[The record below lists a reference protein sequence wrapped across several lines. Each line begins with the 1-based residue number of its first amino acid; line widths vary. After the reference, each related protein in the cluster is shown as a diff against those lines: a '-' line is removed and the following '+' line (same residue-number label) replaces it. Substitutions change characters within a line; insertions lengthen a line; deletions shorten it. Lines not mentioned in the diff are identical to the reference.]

1 VTSGVSAG
9 IKAGF
14 VMDSFDFDSSVLA
27 AIVVLVSS
35 ARLVQ
40 VLFAT
45 LRICVREYYSF
56 RRWLMEVRRQ
66 GGADP

>member
-1 VTSGVSAG
+1 
-9 IKAGF
+9 
-14 VMDSFDFDSSVLA
+14 MDSFDFDSSVLA

-45 LRICVREYYSF
+45 LRICLLEYYAF
-56 RRWLMEVRRQ
+56 RRWLIEVRRQ

>member
-1 VTSGVSAG
+1 
-9 IKAGF
+9 
-14 VMDSFDFDSSVLA
+14 MDSFDFDSSVLA
-27 AIVVLVSS
+27 VIVVLVSS

-45 LRICVREYYSF
+45 LRICVQEYYSF
-56 RRWLMEVRRQ
+56 RKWLMQVRRQ

>member
-1 VTSGVSAG
+1 VTCGVSAG

-14 VMDSFDFDSSVLA
+14 VMDSFDFNSSVLA
-27 AIVVLVSS
+27 LIVVLVSS

-45 LRICVREYYSF
+45 LRICVQEYYAF
-56 RRWLMEVRRQ
+56 RRWLMDVRRQ

>member
-1 VTSGVSAG
+1 
-9 IKAGF
+9 
-14 VMDSFDFDSSVLA
+14 MDSFDFNSSVLA
-27 AIVVLVSS
+27 LIVVLVSS

-45 LRICVREYYSF
+45 LRICVQEYYAF
-56 RRWLMEVRRQ
+56 RRWLMDVRRQ

>member
-1 VTSGVSAG
+1 VTCGVSAG
-9 IKAGF
+9 INAGF
-14 VMDSFDFDSSVLA
+14 VMDRFDFDSSVLA
-27 AIVVLVSS
+27 LIVVLVSS

-45 LRICVREYYSF
+45 LRICVQEYYSF
-56 RRWLMEVRRQ
+56 RSWLMKVRRE